1 MNGSFVIVLLLLLLG
16 LWVLMI
22 RPQRR
27 RQQAQQAMLE
37 NVRVGDEILTAGG
50 LYAIVSRVGE
60 DEITVELAPGVDVR
74 LSKRAIAA
82 VMPDETD
89 TEEEEEDEA
98 PEPEALV
105 EPDEAEE
112 QARR

>member
-1 MNGSFVIVLLLLLLG
+1 MNGSFVIVLLVLLLA

-37 NVRVGDEILTAGG
+37 DVRVGDEILTAGG

-82 VMPDETD
+82 VLPQETED
-89 TEEEEEDEA
+89 EEDDD
-98 PEPEALV
+98 EALELEALP

-112 QARR
+112 QAHR

>member
-1 MNGSFVIVLLLLLLG
+1 MSGSFVIVLLLLLLG
-16 LWVLMI
+16 LWVFMI

-37 NVRVGDEILTAGG
+37 NVRVGDEVLTAGG
-50 LYAIVSRVGE
+50 LYAIVSGVGE

-82 VMPDETD
+82 VMPEET
-89 TEEEEEDEA
+89 EAEEEDET
-98 PEPEALV
+98 PEPEELP

>member
-82 VMPDETD
+82 VLPQETD
-89 TEEEEEDEA
+89 EEDDNEA
-98 PEPEALV
+98 PEPESLP

-112 QARR
+112 QAHR